1 MKKGSQIISVVITS
15 DGKVKATA
23 RLKTMTIDLAL
34 TRTQRNIFKHYD
46 DDDFLDKVVAEFG
59 NECIL
64 SEDFYIELDGKI
76 VYRK

>member
-1 MKKGSQIISVVITS
+1 
-15 DGKVKATA
+15 
-23 RLKTMTIDLAL
+23 MTIDLAL